1 MRTPLGR
8 LPPGLRSIADWVL
21 TIAFAVGMVLA
32 LKAWVV
38 NPYRIP
44 SSSMEPTLHCARPA
58 FRCEA
63 GTSDRILANRLVYHF
78 RAPKRGDIVVFE
90 TPPKAATECGAG
102 GTYVKRLIGLP
113 GETWQERDGWVY
125 IDGRRLAEPYLRPG
139 RRDDETLKPRRI
151 PAGRYFFMGDNRRW
165 SCDSR
170 KWGTVPSADIVGK
183 VLAVYWPL
191 RRLSLRY

>member
-44 SSSMEPTLHCARPA
+44 SSSMEPTLHCARPG

-125 IDGRRLAEPYLRPG
+125 IDGRRLAEPYLLPG